1 MEMIRPWAPVL
12 LVIGAAVLLLPRL
25 DRNGPL
31 ARLAL
36 SAICAALLVRYAC
49 WRLTETLPSVR
60 SPVEQAWAYSFLVL
74 EMGSVL
80 ASLLSLLF
88 LARTISRSGEA
99 DENADWVDKSK
110 PRVNIFIP
118 TYNEDASVLEPA
130 IVGAINQR
138 YPNFRV
144 FVLDDGKR
152 EWLPALC
159 AKYGAHYLT
168 RDDNADAKA
177 GNLNAALTRLRA
189 EGGLGEYLAIFD
201 ADFVAFPTFLQR
213 SLSLFHDDLVG
224 VVQTPQHFFNAD
236 PIQHSLSAA
245 GVVPD
250 EQRFFFDILLPAKDA
265 WGAAFCCG
273 TSSVCRVG
281 ALESIGGIP
290 VESVTE
296 DMLLSQKLKASG
308 WKTVYLN
315 ERLSMGLAPEGVAE
329 YISQRSRWCMGFMQ
343 IFKGE
348 FGLFGRKVSVIDRLL
363 MLDTFLFWGASFPF
377 RLFCLVAP
385 IVYWFFGLAVFHTDL
400 ESLLVYLGPA
410 LAAQLIYITWVANG
424 RFVPVVSDAAQLLF
438 ARDAVR
444 SALKGLLG
452 SKAHKFEVTAKGGD
466 RSKVVIQW
474 DLLVQ
479 FCTLIGLTLA
489 GIAFH
494 ALTPGMH
501 SGEGTVIV
509 LFWSYFNIMVMWIA
523 CFLCVEF
530 PRQPGP
536 SFRTSEW
543 CFVNQTGWPQRF
555 ELKSLG
561 TRSALIRGQQSF
573 SPGDKVLLV
582 IESLPTIRASVE
594 AVGDEG
600 TVLSFER
607 HSPDVMRKLVRKL
620 FSGAYNQLPQRH
632 GLIEVVTPLL
642 QRFAS

>member
-1 MEMIRPWAPVL
+1 MEMIRPWAPL
-12 LVIGAAVLLLPRL
+12 LSVIGAAILLLPRL
-25 DRNGPL
+25 DRDGPM

-36 SAICAALLVRYAC
+36 SILCAALILRYAY
-49 WRLTETLPSVR
+49 WRLTETLPSGQM
-60 SPVEQAWAYSFLVL
+60 PIEQAWAYSFLVL

-88 LARTISRSGEA
+88 LARTISRSKEA
-99 DENADWVDKSK
+99 DEHAEWVDETR
-110 PRVNIFIP
+110 PPVDIFIP

-159 AKYGAHYLT
+159 TKYGVQYLT
-168 RDDNADAKA
+168 RENNANAKA
-177 GNLNAALTRLRA
+177 GNLNAALTKVRA
-189 EGGLGEYLAIFD
+189 DGRLGEYLAGFD
-201 ADFVAFPTFLQR
+201 ADFVAFPNFLQR
-213 SLSLFHDDLVG
+213 SLALFHDSQVG

-250 EQRFFFDILLPAKDA
+250 EQRFFFDVLLPAKDA

-273 TSSVCRVG
+273 TSSVCRVS
-281 ALESIGGIP
+281 ALESIGGVP
-290 VESVTE
+290 VVSITE

-308 WKTVYLN
+308 WRTVYLN

-348 FGLFGRKVSVIDRLL
+348 FGLFGLRASLIDRLL

-385 IVYWFFGLAVFHTDL
+385 IAFWFFGLAVFHADL
-400 ESLLVYLGPA
+400 GSLLFYLGPA

-438 ARDAVR
+438 ARDAVKY
-444 SALKGLLG
+444 ALKGLFG

-466 RSKVVIQW
+466 RSEIVIQW
-474 DLLVQ
+474 SLLVQ
-479 FCTLIGLTLA
+479 FCALIGLTLA
-489 GIAFH
+489 GFAYH
-494 ALTPGMH
+494 AVTSGAYR
-501 SGEGTVIV
+501 GEGTVIV
-509 LFWSYFNIMVMWIA
+509 LFWSYFNIIVMWIA

-543 CFVNQTGWPQRF
+543 CLVNQTGWPQRF
-555 ELKSLG
+555 QLKSLG
-561 TRSALIRGQQSF
+561 TRSALIQGQQTF
-573 SPGDKVLLV
+573 AKGDKVLLV
-582 IESLPTIRASVE
+582 IETLPTIRATVE
-594 AVGDEG
+594 ADTDEG
-600 TVLSFER
+600 TVLSFGQ
-607 HSPDVMRKLVRKL
+607 HSPDLMRKLVRKL
-620 FSGAYNQLPQRH
+620 FSGAYNQLPKRH
-632 GLIEVVTPLL
+632 GLVEVVTPLL